1 MSFVSKNEIEK
12 FAFNDCVIVKRD
24 VKEDRVS
31 YTVEALIVK
40 PDNSQNSNY
49 TKSYAGTAVIDFIGG
64 EELSGVKDGYRKY
77 DANDNIIDEVSDTVL
92 DDMTLESIVKNC
104 GDMYLC
110 GIDRIPEKDNEYV
123 IFLEKQPEVE
133 FDTCPADSYQI
144 KIKCDEIIVTWDKYL
159 NKVED

>member
-12 FAFNDCVIVKRD
+12 FAFYDCVIVKRD

-49 TKSYAGTAVIDFIGG
+49 TKSYAVIDFIGG

-77 DANDNIIDEVSDTVL
+77 DANDNIIEEVSDTVL

-123 IFLEKQPEVE
+123 IFLEKQSEVE
-133 FDTCPADSYQI
+133 LIHVLLIRIRLKLSVM
-144 KIKCDEIIVTWDKYL
+144 K
-159 NKVED
+159 